1 MLLGCLRIAWR
12 KIIGHKLYSFIHVI
26 GLTLGISACLIIYLI
41 TSYDF
46 SFDNFLPDKDRIFR
60 IVGNIQDKQGNQRFL
75 NSPVIEVADF
85 QYTIPGFEAKTG
97 FFPFSGSITIPAANG
112 KKFKGTIEN
121 TGAATS
127 ILTGSD
133 FFEVF
138 PYQWLA
144 GSAQALDTPFRVVL
158 TESAARRYFGQGPP
172 DRFLGQKVIFKDSL
186 PVWMGGIIKDWNK
199 NSDFKYD
206 QFISLRT
213 APSSF
218 LKSSIPTADW
228 TSLRP
233 GQSQAFV
240 KLARGVTASQVNAA
254 FASFIKGHVRQVA
267 FFPTDSK
274 LKIYL
279 QPLTDIHFTT
289 DYYREDDGDRID
301 KPYLPILYAL
311 MGLAGFILVL
321 AAINFINLSTAQAN
335 ERAKEVGVRKVMGSG
350 RGRLILQ
357 FLLET
362 LVLTLLAVLL
372 SVLLAGPLLVVF
384 RSFIPRGMTFHFG
397 DPGTLLFL
405 LLLTLLTTLLAG
417 YYPARVLSSY
427 SPVLSLKGPAFRQG
441 STRGSL
447 RKVMIV
453 FQFSLSIAFIIGGMV
468 IGNQIHFMHHINKGF
483 ISDNIITMTNDD
495 ATADELRLFSE
506 NVRERTD
513 LWITRQSHNPMSFD
527 DRSGYFTYRGKGLIE
542 QKALIIAT
550 DRSFIPLY
558 NIKILAGGLLPPS
571 DSIKDLVINETFCH
585 MLGFATPGKALGEMI
600 YFEDKH
606 YLIKGVVAD
615 FVEKS
620 YHETIKPLVLLHR
633 TPDERMVVVRLPSKN
648 EGVTDTRPII
658 AEIAE
663 EWKRSFPKAP
673 FQYTYLNDALESM
686 YGQENR
692 TATLIN
698 MAMIVTIFIS
708 CLGVFGLGMFTTERR
723 AKEIGVRKVFGA
735 SVVSITALLTKDLV
749 FLVLIALTIASPLSW
764 YLMNRWL
771 MDFAYR
777 TNISAWVFV
786 IAGSSAMLI
795 AMMTVGFQAIRAAS
809 ANPVKVLR
817 SD

>member
-1 MLLGCLRIAWR
+1 MLTSCLRIAWR
-12 KIIGHKLYSFIHVI
+12 KITGHKLYSIIHII

-41 TSYDF
+41 TSYDL
-46 SFDNFLPDKDRIFR
+46 SFDSFLPDKDRIFR
-60 IVGNIQDKQGNQRFL
+60 IVGKIQDKQGNQRFL
-75 NSPVIEVADF
+75 NSPVLEVADF
-85 QYTIPGFEAKTG
+85 QYTIPGFEAKTS
-97 FFPFSGSITIPAANG
+97 FFPFGGSITIPWADG
-112 KKFKGTIEN
+112 KKFKGTVEGN
-121 TGAATS
+121 GAATS

-133 FFEVF
+133 YFAVF
-138 PYQWLA
+138 PYQWLVGNA
-144 GSAQALDTPFRVVL
+144 HVLDTPFRVVL
-158 TESAARRYFGQGPP
+158 TESAARKYFGQGPL
-172 DRFLGQKVIFKDSL
+172 DKVIGQKLIFKDSL
-186 PVWMGGIIKDWNK
+186 PVWVGGIVKDWDK

-213 APSSF
+213 APLSF
-218 LKSSIPTADW
+218 LKSSIPTDDW

-240 KLARGVTASQVNAA
+240 KLARGVTPAQVDAA
-254 FASFIKGHVRQVA
+254 FASFIRGHVRQVA

-274 LKIYL
+274 LKMYL
-279 QPLTDIHFTT
+279 QPLTGIHFTT
-289 DYYREDDGDRID
+289 DYYREDDGDHID

-311 MGLAGFILVL
+311 IGLAGFILVL

-350 RGRLILQ
+350 RGRLVLQ

-362 LVLTLLAVLL
+362 LVLTLMAVLL
-372 SVLLAGPLLVVF
+372 SLLVVGPLLAAF
-384 RSFIPRGMTFHFG
+384 RSFIPRGVRFHFA

-405 LLLTLLTTLLAG
+405 LLITLLTTLLAG

-453 FQFSLSIAFIIGGMV
+453 FQFSLSIAFIIGGTV
-468 IGNQIHFMHHINKGF
+468 IGNQIHFMHHIDKGF
-483 ISDNIITMTNDD
+483 ISDNIITITNEE
-495 ATADELRLFSE
+495 ASAGQLRRFSE
-506 NVRERTD
+506 DVRGRTD
-513 LWITRQSHNPMSFD
+513 LWVSRQSHNPMSFD
-527 DRSGYFTYRGKGLIE
+527 DRSGYFTYRGKDLVE
-542 QKALIIAT
+542 QKALILAA

-558 NIKILAGGLLPPS
+558 NMKVLAGGGLPLS
-571 DSIKDLVINETFCH
+571 DSIKDLVINETFCR
-585 MLGFATPGKALGEMI
+585 MLGFTSPGKALDEMI
-600 YFEDKH
+600 YFEDKR

-633 TPDERMVVVRLPSKN
+633 SQDEKIVVVRLPSKN
-648 EGVTDTRPII
+648 EGVTDTRPIL
-658 AEIAE
+658 AEIE
-663 EWKRSFPKAP
+663 QEWKKSFPETP
-673 FQYTYLNDALESM
+673 FQYNYLNDSLESM

-698 MAMIVTIFIS
+698 MAMIITIFIS
-708 CLGVFGLGMFTTERR
+708 CLGIFGLGMFTTERR

-749 FLVLIALTIASPLSW
+749 FLVLIALMIASPLSW

-771 MDFAYR
+771 MDFTYR
-777 TNISAWVFV
+777 ISISAWVFV

-795 AMMTVGFQAIRAAS
+795 ALMTVSFQAIRAAS

-817 SD
+817 SE